1 MFRPNLKCQVAK
13 LLGADMYGKRT
24 YGDYTTQSFAIVKLE
39 QKTDK
44 TSVRTDSSASRGS
57 AQEILADARFLFP
70 KNVDLAEGDRIKF
83 GGFTLTVVSVWPR
96 HRVTGEL
103 DHWQVDC
110 NIWAG

>member
-1 MFRPNLKCQVAK
+1 MLSTD
-13 LLGADMYGKRT
+13 LYGKRT
-24 YGDYTTQSFAIVKLE
+24 YSAWVTKSFGIIKLE
-39 QKTDK
+39 QKSEK

-70 KNVDLAEGDRIKF
+70 KDVILKEGDRIQF
-83 GGFTLTVVSVWPR
+83 GGFYLTVVSVFPR

-110 NIWAG
+110 DIWVV